1 MLLGTPCISRQ
12 LQKTPTGLLTLMRL
26 HRCEG
31 CLAACPPRRAPLADY
46 PRSIFKTTL
55 CKRRRS
61 PYPMSHSKSNCTKM
75 ADPTPPTPPDNNAPP
90 MPWFGMDIGGTLTK
104 LVYFEPR
111 ETNRREL
118 DKETEVLKNIRRY
131 LTRNSAYGNTGRR
144 DVHLQMD
151 NVTIRGRRGTLHF
164 IRFPTTEVG
173 AFLQLARSKGMAAL
187 VNTIYATG
195 GGAYKFEENF
205 IKEVNMHL
213 QKLDELDALIAGL
226 LFVDAWHSA
235 ECYYWAPPGSEL
247 LHHNTSNTPPYLEAA
262 LSLYERQPFDFSNPY
277 PFLLV
282 NIGSGVSILVVNG
295 PNDFYRVSGTSLGG
309 GTFLGLCCLL
319 TGCSSYEEAITL
331 AASGDN
337 TTVDKLIRDIYG
349 GDYARFGLSG
359 DLVASSFGQMCSAD
373 RRAKVS
379 REDLAR
385 ATLVTITNNIGSI
398 ARLCASNQN
407 VERVVFCGNFLRV
420 NPLSMKLLSY
430 AMSYWSRGALKAL
443 FLEHEGYFGA
453 VGCLL
458 QLDDHYHRK
467 EKPRPSAQPQHADR

>member
-1 MLLGTPCISRQ
+1 
-12 LQKTPTGLLTLMRL
+12 MRL

-31 CLAACPPRRAPLADY
+31 CLAACGRGDRAAPLPYQLTRNKLLKRARRAPY
-46 PRSIFKTTL
+46 
-55 CKRRRS
+55 S
-61 PYPMSHSKSNCTKM
+61 PPMSKQNSNM
-75 ADPTPPTPPDNNAPP
+75 AETAPPTSPDNNAPP

-131 LTRNSAYGNTGRR
+131 LTRNSAYGKTGRR

-164 IRFPTTEVG
+164 IRFPTSEVG
-173 AFLQLARSKGMAAL
+173 AFLQLARSKGMADL
-187 VNTIYATG
+187 VKTIYATG
-195 GGAYKFEENF
+195 GGAYKFEEDF
-205 IKEVNMHL
+205 IKEVNMRL
-213 QKLDELDALIAGL
+213 SKMDELDALIAGV
-226 LFVDAWHSA
+226 LFSDSMNSH
-235 ECYYWAPPGSEL
+235 ECYYWAPPDEL
-247 LHHNTSNTPPYLEAA
+247 PVHQSSADSPLCTQPPYSEAA
-262 LSLYERQPFDFSNPY
+262 LSMYVRKPFDFSSPY

-282 NIGSGVSILVVNG
+282 NIGSGVSMLVVNA
-295 PNDFYRVSGTSLGG
+295 PDDYYRVSGTSLGG

-319 TGCSSYEEAITL
+319 TGCSSFEEAISL

-337 TTVDKLIRDIYG
+337 ITVDKLVRDIYG
-349 GDYARFGLSG
+349 GDYARFGLPG
-359 DLVASSFGQMCSAD
+359 DLVASSFGHMCSAD

-398 ARLCASNQN
+398 ARLCASNEN
-407 VERVVFCGNFLRV
+407 IERVVFCGNFLRV

-458 QLDDHYHRK
+458 NLDVKRQK
-467 EKPRPSAQPQHADR
+467 KQNAARNSCEPEQDR

>member
-1 MLLGTPCISRQ
+1 MLKKIMSKKERQFTKSR
-12 LQKTPTGLLTLMRL
+12 MRL

-31 CLAACPPRRAPLADY
+31 CLAACGRQRRSTPLPAVPKSLARSKILNRARRAPYTA
-46 PRSIFKTTL
+46 
-55 CKRRRS
+55 
-61 PYPMSHSKSNCTKM
+61 PMSKDNCVKM
-75 ADPTPPTPPDNNAPP
+75 EDAPPTPPDNDAPP

-131 LTRNSAYGNTGRR
+131 LTRNSAYGKTGRR

-164 IRFPTTEVG
+164 IRFPTSEVG
-173 AFLQLARSKGMAAL
+173 AFLQLARSKGMADL

-195 GGAYKFEENF
+195 GGAYKFEEDF
-205 IKEVNMHL
+205 IKEVNMRL
-213 QKLDELDALIAGL
+213 SKMDELDALIAGV
-226 LFVDAWHSA
+226 LFVDGMNSQ
-235 ECYYWAPPGSEL
+235 ECYYWAPPDEHAVHTHVSD
-247 LHHNTSNTPPYLEAA
+247 SPPYSEAA
-262 LSLYERQPFDFSNPY
+262 LSVYVRKPFDFSEPY

-282 NIGSGVSILVVNG
+282 NIGSGVSVLVVNA
-295 PNDFYRVSGTSLGG
+295 PDDYYRVSGTSLGG

-319 TGCSSYEEAITL
+319 TGCSSFEEAIQL

-337 TTVDKLIRDIYG
+337 TTVDKLVRDIYG
-349 GDYARFGLSG
+349 GDYARFGLPG
-359 DLVASSFGQMCSAD
+359 DLVASSFGQMCSAE

-379 REDLAR
+379 RADLAR
-385 ATLVTITNNIGSI
+385 ACVVTITNNIGSI
-398 ARLCASNQN
+398 ARLCASNEHI
-407 VERVVFCGNFLRV
+407 ERVVFCGNFLRV

-458 QLDDHYHRK
+458 HLDSRSRRRK
-467 EKPRPSAQPQHADR
+467 AAAPDGAAHS

>member
-1 MLLGTPCISRQ
+1 
-12 LQKTPTGLLTLMRL
+12 MRL
-26 HRCEG
+26 HRCDG
-31 CLAACPPRRAPLADY
+31 CLAACRPDRRVARNKHIITRSNHLKRARRVPYTPLKENHVMANM
-46 PRSIFKTTL
+46 PTL
-55 CKRRRS
+55 
-61 PYPMSHSKSNCTKM
+61 
-75 ADPTPPTPPDNNAPP
+75 PTPPDTDAPP

-111 ETNRREL
+111 ETNRREI
-118 DKETEVLKNIRRY
+118 DKETEILKNIRRY
-131 LTRNSAYGNTGRR
+131 LTRNSAYGKTGRR

-164 IRFPTTEVG
+164 IRFPTSEVG
-173 AFLQLARSKGMAAL
+173 SFLQLARSKGMATL
-187 VNTIYATG
+187 LNTIYATG
-195 GGAYKFEENF
+195 GGAYKFEEDF
-205 IKEVNMHL
+205 IKEVNMRL
-213 QKLDELDALIAGL
+213 SKLDELDALITGVQ
-226 LFVDAWHSA
+226 FIDSMNPH
-235 ECYYWAPPGSEL
+235 ECYYWEPNPDSATDNDS
-247 LHHNTSNTPPYLEAA
+247 PPYLEPC
-262 LSLYERQPFDFSNPY
+262 LSQYVRKPFDFSSPY

-282 NIGSGVSILVVNG
+282 NIGSGVSMLVVSS
-295 PNDFYRVSGTSLGG
+295 PYDYCRVSGTSLGG

-319 TGCSSYEEAITL
+319 TGCSSFEEAIAL

-337 TTVDKLIRDIYG
+337 TTVDKLVRDIYG
-349 GDYARFGLSG
+349 GDYERFGLRG
-359 DLVASSFGQMCSAD
+359 DLVASSFGNMCSAD

-407 VERVVFCGNFLRV
+407 IQRVVFCGNFLRV

-430 AMSYWSRGALKAL
+430 AMSYWSKGALKAL

-458 QLDDHYHRK
+458 HYDSK
-467 EKPRPSAQPQHADR
+467 NDKQNCTDNAQTDR

>member
-1 MLLGTPCISRQ
+1 
-12 LQKTPTGLLTLMRL
+12 MRL
-26 HRCEG
+26 HRCDG
-31 CLAACPPRRAPLADY
+31 CLAACRPERRVAHNKHIITRSNHLKRARRVPYSPLKETHVMANL
-46 PRSIFKTTL
+46 PTL
-55 CKRRRS
+55 
-61 PYPMSHSKSNCTKM
+61 
-75 ADPTPPTPPDNNAPP
+75 PTPPDRDAPP

-111 ETNRREL
+111 ETNRREI
-118 DKETEVLKNIRRY
+118 DKETEILKNIRRY
-131 LTRNSAYGNTGRR
+131 LTRNSAYGKTGRR

-164 IRFPTTEVG
+164 IRFPTSEVG
-173 AFLQLARSKGMAAL
+173 SFLQLARSKGMATL
-187 VNTIYATG
+187 LSTIYATG
-195 GGAYKFEENF
+195 GGAYKFEEDF
-205 IKEVNMHL
+205 IKEVNMRL
-213 QKLDELDALIAGL
+213 SKLDELDALIAGVQ
-226 LFVDAWHSA
+226 FVDSMNPH
-235 ECYYWAPPGSEL
+235 ECYYWEPNPDTTTDNDS
-247 LHHNTSNTPPYLEAA
+247 PPYLEPC
-262 LSLYERQPFDFSNPY
+262 LSQYVRKPFDFSSPY

-282 NIGSGVSILVVNG
+282 NIGSGVSMLVVSS
-295 PNDFYRVSGTSLGG
+295 PLDYSRVSGTSLGG

-319 TGCSSYEEAITL
+319 TGCSSFEEAIAL

-337 TTVDKLIRDIYG
+337 TTVDKLVRDIYG
-349 GDYARFGLSG
+349 GDYERFHLRG

-407 VERVVFCGNFLRV
+407 IQRVVFCGNFLRV

-430 AMSYWSRGALKAL
+430 AMSYWSKGALKAL

-458 QLDDHYHRK
+458 HYESK
-467 EKPRPSAQPQHADR
+467 SDKQNCTENAQTDR

>member
-1 MLLGTPCISRQ
+1 MTEQAGVITIHQ
-12 LQKTPTGLLTLMRL
+12 MRL

-31 CLAACPPRRAPLADY
+31 CLAACGRQRRTTPLSTL
-46 PRSIFKTTL
+46 PRSLVKTKLYKRSRRTPYTL
-55 CKRRRS
+55 AT
-61 PYPMSHSKSNCTKM
+61 MSKKNCLDM
-75 ADPTPPTPPDNNAPP
+75 VDATPPAPPDADAPP

-111 ETNRREL
+111 ETNRREI

-131 LTRNSAYGNTGRR
+131 LTRNSAYGKTGRR

-164 IRFPTTEVG
+164 IRFPTSEVG
-173 AFLQLARSKGMAAL
+173 AFLQLARSKGMADL

-195 GGAYKFEENF
+195 GGAYKFEEDF
-205 IKEVNMHL
+205 IKEVNMRL
-213 QKLDELDALIAGL
+213 SKMDELDALIAGVL
-226 LFVDAWHSA
+226 YVDSMNAQ
-235 ECYYWAPPGSEL
+235 ECYYWATPDEQPVHTHVCDS
-247 LHHNTSNTPPYLEAA
+247 PPYSEAA
-262 LSLYERQPFDFSNPY
+262 LSVYVRKPYDFSSPY

-282 NIGSGVSILVVNG
+282 NVGSGVSVLVVNA
-295 PNDFYRVSGTSLGG
+295 PNDYYRVSGTSLGG

-319 TGCSSYEEAITL
+319 TGCSSFEEAIAL

-337 TTVDKLIRDIYG
+337 TTVDKLVRDIYG
-349 GDYARFGLSG
+349 GDYARFGLPG
-359 DLVASSFGQMCSAD
+359 DLVASSFGQMCSAE

-379 REDLAR
+379 RADLAR

-398 ARLCASNQN
+398 ARLCASNEHI
-407 VERVVFCGNFLRV
+407 ERVVFCGNFLRV

-458 QLDDHYHRK
+458 HLDTKNHKQNRCSPP
-467 EKPRPSAQPQHADR
+467 ENQAER

>member
-1 MLLGTPCISRQ
+1 MTTEQAGVITIHQ
-12 LQKTPTGLLTLMRL
+12 MRL

-31 CLAACPPRRAPLADY
+31 CLAACGRQRRSTPLPAVPKSLARSKILNRARRAPYTA
-46 PRSIFKTTL
+46 
-55 CKRRRS
+55 
-61 PYPMSHSKSNCTKM
+61 PMSKDNCVKM
-75 ADPTPPTPPDNNAPP
+75 EDAPPTPPDNDAPP

-131 LTRNSAYGNTGRR
+131 LTRNSAYGKTGRR

-164 IRFPTTEVG
+164 IRFPTSEVG
-173 AFLQLARSKGMAAL
+173 AFLQLARSKGMADL

-195 GGAYKFEENF
+195 GGAYKFEEDF
-205 IKEVNMHL
+205 IKEVNMRL
-213 QKLDELDALIAGL
+213 SKMDELDALIAGV
-226 LFVDAWHSA
+226 LFVDGMNSQ
-235 ECYYWAPPGSEL
+235 ECYYWAPPDE
-247 LHHNTSNTPPYLEAA
+247 HAVHTHPPYSEAA
-262 LSLYERQPFDFSNPY
+262 LSVYVRKPFDFSEPY

-282 NIGSGVSILVVNG
+282 NIGSGVSVLVVNA
-295 PNDFYRVSGTSLGG
+295 PDDYYRVSGTSLGG

-319 TGCSSYEEAITL
+319 TGCSSFEEAIQL

-337 TTVDKLIRDIYG
+337 TTVDKLVRDIYG
-349 GDYARFGLSG
+349 GDYARFGLPG
-359 DLVASSFGQMCSAD
+359 DLVASSFGQMCSAE

-379 REDLAR
+379 RADLAR
-385 ATLVTITNNIGSI
+385 ACVVTITNNIGSI
-398 ARLCASNQN
+398 ARLCASNEHI
-407 VERVVFCGNFLRV
+407 ERVVFCGNFLRV

-458 QLDDHYHRK
+458 HLDSRSRRRK
-467 EKPRPSAQPQHADR
+467 AAAPDGAAHS

>member
-1 MLLGTPCISRQ
+1 MSKENCA
-12 LQKTPTGLLTLMRL
+12 KM
-26 HRCEG
+26 CED
-31 CLAACPPRRAPLADY
+31 A
-46 PRSIFKTTL
+46 
-55 CKRRRS
+55 
-61 PYPMSHSKSNCTKM
+61 
-75 ADPTPPTPPDNNAPP
+75 PPTPPDNDAPP

-131 LTRNSAYGNTGRR
+131 LTRNSAYGKTGRR

-164 IRFPTTEVG
+164 IRFPTSEVG
-173 AFLQLARSKGMAAL
+173 AFLQLARSKGMADL

-195 GGAYKFEENF
+195 GGAYKFEEDF
-205 IKEVNMHL
+205 IKEVNMRL
-213 QKLDELDALIAGL
+213 SKMDELDALIAGVL
-226 LFVDAWHSA
+226 YVDGMNAQ
-235 ECYYWAPPGSEL
+235 ECYYWAPPDEL
-247 LHHNTSNTPPYLEAA
+247 AVHSHPPYSEAA
-262 LSLYERQPFDFSNPY
+262 LSQYVRKPFDFSSPY

-282 NIGSGVSILVVNG
+282 NIGSGVSVLVVNA
-295 PNDFYRVSGTSLGG
+295 PDDYYRVSGTSLGG

-319 TGCSSYEEAITL
+319 TGCSSFEEAIAL

-337 TTVDKLIRDIYG
+337 TTVDKLVRDIYG
-349 GDYARFGLSG
+349 GDYARFGLPG
-359 DLVASSFGQMCSAD
+359 DLVASSFGQMCSAE

-379 REDLAR
+379 RADLAR
-385 ATLVTITNNIGSI
+385 ATVVTITNNIGSI
-398 ARLCASNQN
+398 ARLCASNEN
-407 VERVVFCGNFLRV
+407 IERVVFCGNFLRV

-458 QLDDHYHRK
+458 HLDSKTHSRRK
-467 EKPRPSAQPQHADR
+467 QAADGSAADR

>member
-1 MLLGTPCISRQ
+1 MPEQAGIITIHQ
-12 LQKTPTGLLTLMRL
+12 MRL

-31 CLAACPPRRAPLADY
+31 CLAACGRQRRVTPLSTVPRTIARTKALQRA
-46 PRSIFKTTL
+46 
-55 CKRRRS
+55 RRG
-61 PYPMSHSKSNCTKM
+61 PYTQTMSKENCIKM
-75 ADPTPPTPPDNNAPP
+75 ETPPTPPDNEAPP

-131 LTRNSAYGNTGRR
+131 LTRNSAYGKTGRR

-164 IRFPTTEVG
+164 IRFPTSEVG
-173 AFLQLARSKGMAAL
+173 AFLQLARSKGMADL

-195 GGAYKFEENF
+195 GGAYKFEEDF
-205 IKEVNMHL
+205 IKEVNMRL
-213 QKLDELDALIAGL
+213 SKMDELDALIAGV
-226 LFVDAWHSA
+226 LFVDCMNAQ
-235 ECYYWAPPGSEL
+235 ECYYWAPPDEQAVHTHVTDS
-247 LHHNTSNTPPYLEAA
+247 PPYSEAA
-262 LSLYERQPFDFSNPY
+262 LSLYVRKPFDFSSPY

-282 NIGSGVSILVVNG
+282 NIGSGVSVLVVNA
-295 PNDFYRVSGTSLGG
+295 PDDYYRVSGTSLGG

-319 TGCSSYEEAITL
+319 TGCSSFEEAIAL

-337 TTVDKLIRDIYG
+337 TTVDKLVRDIYG
-349 GDYARFGLSG
+349 GDYARFGLPG
-359 DLVASSFGQMCSAD
+359 DLVASSFGQMCSAE

-379 REDLAR
+379 RADLAR
-385 ATLVTITNNIGSI
+385 ATVVTITNNIGSI
-398 ARLCASNQN
+398 ARLCASNEGI
-407 VERVVFCGNFLRV
+407 ERVVFCGNFLRV

-458 QLDDHYHRK
+458 HLDSKTHRRK
-467 EKPRPSAQPQHADR
+467 QAEAATADR

>member
-1 MLLGTPCISRQ
+1 
-12 LQKTPTGLLTLMRL
+12 
-26 HRCEG
+26 
-31 CLAACPPRRAPLADY
+31 
-46 PRSIFKTTL
+46 
-55 CKRRRS
+55 
-61 PYPMSHSKSNCTKM
+61 
-75 ADPTPPTPPDNNAPP
+75 

-111 ETNRREL
+111 ETNRREI
-118 DKETEVLKNIRRY
+118 DKETEILKNIRRY
-131 LTRNSAYGNTGRR
+131 LTRNSAYGKTGRR

-164 IRFPTTEVG
+164 IRFPTSEVG
-173 AFLQLARSKGMAAL
+173 SFLQLARSKGMATL
-187 VNTIYATG
+187 LNTIYATG
-195 GGAYKFEENF
+195 GGAYKFEEDF
-205 IKEVNMHL
+205 IKEVNMRL
-213 QKLDELDALIAGL
+213 SKLDELDALITGVQ
-226 LFVDAWHSA
+226 FIDSMNPH
-235 ECYYWAPPGSEL
+235 ECYYWEPNPDSATDNDS
-247 LHHNTSNTPPYLEAA
+247 PPYLEPC
-262 LSLYERQPFDFSNPY
+262 LSQYVRKPFDFSSPY

-282 NIGSGVSILVVNG
+282 NIGSGVSMLVVSS
-295 PNDFYRVSGTSLGG
+295 PYDYCRVSGTSLGG

-319 TGCSSYEEAITL
+319 TGCSSFEEAIAL

-337 TTVDKLIRDIYG
+337 TTVDKLVRDIYG
-349 GDYARFGLSG
+349 GDYERFGLRG
-359 DLVASSFGQMCSAD
+359 DLVASSFGNMCSAD

-407 VERVVFCGNFLRV
+407 IQRVVFCGNFLRV

-430 AMSYWSRGALKAL
+430 AMSYWSKGALKAL

-458 QLDDHYHRK
+458 HYDSK
-467 EKPRPSAQPQHADR
+467 NDKQNCTDNAQTDR

>member
-1 MLLGTPCISRQ
+1 MEQNGVITIHH
-12 LQKTPTGLLTLMRL
+12 MRL

-31 CLAACPPRRAPLADY
+31 CLAACRPERPAPHNNNTIIRSHHLKRARRPPYSAPALNKENHVMANM
-46 PRSIFKTTL
+46 PTL
-55 CKRRRS
+55 PS
-61 PYPMSHSKSNCTKM
+61 
-75 ADPTPPTPPDNNAPP
+75 PPDNDALP

-111 ETNRREL
+111 ETNRREI
-118 DKETEVLKNIRRY
+118 DKETEILKNIRRY
-131 LTRNSAYGNTGRR
+131 LTRNSAYGKTGRR

-164 IRFPTTEVG
+164 IRFPTSEVG
-173 AFLQLARSKGMAAL
+173 SFLQLARSKGMATL
-187 VNTIYATG
+187 LNTIYATG
-195 GGAYKFEENF
+195 GGAYKFEEDF
-205 IKEVNMHL
+205 IKEVNMRL
-213 QKLDELDALIAGL
+213 SKLDELDALIAGVQ
-226 LFVDAWHSA
+226 FIDSMNPH
-235 ECYYWAPPGSEL
+235 ECYYWEPNQDTPLDDDS
-247 LHHNTSNTPPYLEAA
+247 PPYLEPC
-262 LSLYERQPFDFSNPY
+262 LSQYVRKPFDFSSPY

-282 NIGSGVSILVVNG
+282 NIGSGVSMLVVSA
-295 PNDFYRVSGTSLGG
+295 PNDYYRVSGTSLGG

-319 TGCSSYEEAITL
+319 TGCSSFEEAISL

-337 TTVDKLIRDIYG
+337 TTVDKLVRDIYG
-349 GDYARFGLSG
+349 GDYERFRLRG
-359 DLVASSFGQMCSAD
+359 DLVASSFGHMCSAD

-407 VERVVFCGNFLRV
+407 IQRVVFCGNFLRV

-430 AMSYWSRGALKAL
+430 AMSYWSKGALKAL

-458 QLDDHYHRK
+458 HYDNKNQKQRNC
-467 EKPRPSAQPQHADR
+467 SAENAQSDR